1 MVEPWGRIDG
11 WWNGLRKTRPPQSD
25 LREISRALLLRF
37 SGELGG
43 LKTAWEMFVL
53 DRAFPLI
60 EGHPAERIRTTRSR
74 KDRRK
79 KMLLVYRFSCVL
91 VRSLGSLFSG
101 ASSAAT
107 RAVRVGALP

>member
-1 MVEPWGRIDG
+1 MVAPWGRIDG
-11 WWNGLRKTRPPQSD
+11 WWNGLRKTRPPHSD

-60 EGHPAERIRTTRSR
+60 EGHPAIPSSGSTQAIRNRIDDRSR
-74 KDRRK
+74 ADGLARDQPEVRK
-79 KMLLVYRFSCVL
+79 SEPL
-91 VRSLGSLFSG
+91 SG
-101 ASSAAT
+101 
-107 RAVRVGALP
+107 V